1 MDTNTE
7 NKACNCFKDTLNRV
21 KDHLTEQGKVPA
33 DAINIGFR
41 WQGQSM
47 ILTEGEYS
55 PVNPK
60 VEVEF
65 QAAKKGGGHARNK
78 TKIDIS
84 IMATHCCYCGRKYQ
98 RNNA

>member
-7 NKACNCFKDTLNRV
+7 NKACNCFTETLNRV

-33 DAINIGFR
+33 DAINIFFR

-47 ILTEGEYS
+47 TLAEGEYS

-65 QAAKKGGGHARNK
+65 QAPKKSGGHARNK

-84 IMATHCCYCGRKYQ
+84 IMATHCCYCGREYR
-98 RNNA
+98 RNNS